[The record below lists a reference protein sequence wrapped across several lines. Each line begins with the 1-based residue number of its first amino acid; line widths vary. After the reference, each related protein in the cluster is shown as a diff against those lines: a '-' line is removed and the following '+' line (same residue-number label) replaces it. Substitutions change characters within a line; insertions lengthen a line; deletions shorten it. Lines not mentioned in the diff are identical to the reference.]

1 VSVTE
6 ASPTVQV
13 SPPLPPPPRNE
24 ADLRVPLHVAIDIAL
39 KSFYFR
45 GSLRGREL
53 ADHLCLPF
61 RLVEPVLRWLSDAG
75 YCMSAGVPKG
85 ETIGNE
91 SVLSSVQWNLTATG
105 RERARELLD
114 VNQYAGPMPVSIDVY
129 CAVARQQATGDRR
142 VHERDVRKSLAH
154 LVLADEVVEDL
165 GPALNGRQAVFLY
178 GTPGNGKTSIA
189 EAVTNLL
196 GPPIVVP
203 RAIYAHGEII
213 RFFDPIHHIAVDVPD
228 LPAHDTRWMV
238 VQRPEVRVG
247 GELAPHS
254 LELSFDSRMGFYEA
268 SSQLKANGGVFFID
282 DFGRQTRIGA
292 VELLNRLIVPLSK
305 GADYLNLPRVGTT
318 IEVPFTTSLI
328 LATNLSPQSLMD
340 EAFLRRIRFKVHVP
354 EPTEAQYR
362 QIWQD
367 VCEQNDI
374 EYRPEAI
381 DWLVETAYHGAG
393 RPLRG
398 VHPRDLMSFLVSSAA
413 YKDRTPVLSRETL
426 EAAVRAYFVQSEA
439 R

>member
-1 VSVTE
+1 
-6 ASPTVQV
+6 
-13 SPPLPPPPRNE
+13 
-24 ADLRVPLHVAIDIAL
+24 
-39 KSFYFR
+39 
-45 GSLRGREL
+45 
-53 ADHLCLPF
+53 
-61 RLVEPVLRWLSDAG
+61 
-75 YCMSAGVPKG
+75 
-85 ETIGNE
+85 
-91 SVLSSVQWNLTATG
+91 
-105 RERARELLD
+105 
-114 VNQYAGPMPVSIDVY
+114 
-129 CAVARQQATGDRR
+129 
-142 VHERDVRKSLAH
+142 
-154 LVLADEVVEDL
+154 
-165 GPALNGRQAVFLY
+165 
-178 GTPGNGKTSIA
+178 
-189 EAVTNLL
+189 
-196 GPPIVVP
+196 
-203 RAIYAHGEII
+203 
-213 RFFDPIHHIAVDVPD
+213 
-228 LPAHDTRWMV
+228 
-238 VQRPEVRVG
+238 
-247 GELAPHS
+247 
-254 LELSFDSRMGFYEA
+254 MGFYEA